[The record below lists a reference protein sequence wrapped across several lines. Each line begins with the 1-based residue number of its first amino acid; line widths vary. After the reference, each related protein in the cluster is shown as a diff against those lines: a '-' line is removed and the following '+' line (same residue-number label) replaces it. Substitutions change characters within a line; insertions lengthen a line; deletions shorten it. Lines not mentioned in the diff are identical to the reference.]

1 MKPRQIIV
9 LQHSPPEPLGLIEP
23 PLRARAFV
31 PVYVGSFRGEPV
43 PETIGDAAALVVLGG
58 PMGVY
63 EQDRHPFL
71 TKEIALIKQAVA
83 ADLPVLGVCLG
94 SQLVAAALGAEVKP
108 GPSKE
113 IGWHEV
119 KLTPAATDD
128 RLFAQL
134 PRTFTSFH
142 WHGDVFSLPAGAV
155 PLAASAKTEFQAFR
169 HGRAVYGLL
178 FHAEVTSTIV
188 TDMTTAFADELNAEG
203 IQVSAVLGDLPTK
216 AAALNPIGE
225 HLFTRWAAL
234 IT

>member
-23 PLRARAFV
+23 PLRARGFV

-43 PETIGDAAALVVLGG
+43 PETIADAAGLVVLGG

-71 TKEIALIKQAVA
+71 RKELALIKQAIA
-83 ADLPVLGVCLG
+83 ADLPVLGICLG
-94 SQLVAAALGAEVKP
+94 SQLVAAALGAEVRP
-108 GPSKE
+108 GPGKE

-119 KLTPAATDD
+119 KLTPAAADD
-128 RLFAQL
+128 AIFAQA
-134 PRTFTSFH
+134 PATFTSFH
-142 WHGDVFSLPAGAV
+142 WHGDVFSLPRGAV
-155 PLAASAKTEFQAFR
+155 PLAGSAKTEFQAYR
-169 HGRAVYGLL
+169 HGRATYGLL

-216 AAALNPIGE
+216 VAALNRVGE
-225 HLFTRWAAL
+225 QLFARWADL
-234 IT
+234 LS